1 MPGGRGGK
9 CPILAVQVLAA
20 GPASCRVMDGGGA
33 DAAAAAAASF
43 IIRSCHLIQISS
55 SIAGRPAGPLS
66 SRADLSTI
74 VV

>member
-1 MPGGRGGK
+1 
-9 CPILAVQVLAA
+9 
-20 GPASCRVMDGGGA
+20 MDGGGA
-33 DAAAAAAASF
+33 DAAAAAAAASF

-74 VV
+74 IV